1 MVIVIVTFVKQCSRD
16 KRPKRQVR
24 WVGQRWSREDLLPEI
39 SQRRDQKVETKGRDQ
54 GKEAR
59 VRRPKKEG
67 EREDTI
73 KRRSDRGDK
82 ESIVLYC
89 L

>member
-1 MVIVIVTFVKQCSRD
+1 MGWTEMVKGRSVA
-16 KRPKRQVR
+16 
-24 WVGQRWSREDLLPEI
+24 EI
-39 SQRRDQKVETKGRDQ
+39 SQRRDQRVETKGRDQ

-67 EREDTI
+67 GREDTI